1 MTIYLIFID
10 SFNKIDKVIMISS
23 ITVNDTEIKLK
34 NTSEV
39 GINIYSMDSLSLLI
53 GINGSGKTK
62 CLCSIISY
70 FFPKNSMQLI
80 SECNIWNSRGERIE
94 GSEITNWGVIYF
106 TPLPFRPKLD
116 IRNNRFINA
125 SPALNGKNTVFDL
138 IGYKD
143 LISDF
148 GISPKVV
155 AMRTTN
161 ISKISKMILNI
172 ALENK
177 DFNNNSTLLEHGLVD
192 ILSLREKI
200 DNNSSN
206 NDDTGLYNINKE
218 IQAEIDY
225 IMERCS
231 AHLIDTI
238 HSDVGEDKLFS
249 IFSIIEWASTK
260 RQFNSS
266 VVTSLLDRYLGLN
279 IRLNRKPRENKLQ
292 FECEKKIDSLIHFLK
307 NEIANY
313 NINRDSRFNEVIL
326 KIEFQIEP
334 YEGQET
340 LKKYDLNDIFK
351 IDFSEMSSGQTAIL
365 AQIGAISDSITK
377 FADRGITSILLLID
391 EGDAFLHMDWQRKYI
406 SSLNK
411 ILGTLKV
418 SLGIKYLQLILA
430 THSPL
435 LTTDVPKDFI
445 SRLPV
450 ENNTL
455 SGFASPLYILLN
467 ESFGTKTIG
476 EFAANKIE
484 KIINKIPYNNLTEED
499 HYLIGNIDN
508 PLIRNEIE
516 RLVLQYKD

>member
-1 MTIYLIFID
+1 
-10 SFNKIDKVIMISS
+10 MISS

-231 AHLIDTI
+231 AHVIDTI

-313 NINRDSRFNEVIL
+313 NINRD
-326 KIEFQIEP
+326 
-334 YEGQET
+334 
-340 LKKYDLNDIFK
+340 
-351 IDFSEMSSGQTAIL
+351 
-365 AQIGAISDSITK
+365 
-377 FADRGITSILLLID
+377 
-391 EGDAFLHMDWQRKYI
+391 
-406 SSLNK
+406 
-411 ILGTLKV
+411 
-418 SLGIKYLQLILA
+418 
-430 THSPL
+430 
-435 LTTDVPKDFI
+435 
-445 SRLPV
+445 
-450 ENNTL
+450 
-455 SGFASPLYILLN
+455 
-467 ESFGTKTIG
+467 
-476 EFAANKIE
+476 
-484 KIINKIPYNNLTEED
+484 
-499 HYLIGNIDN
+499 
-508 PLIRNEIE
+508 
-516 RLVLQYKD
+516 

>member
-1 MTIYLIFID
+1 M
-10 SFNKIDKVIMISS
+10 
-23 ITVNDTEIKLK
+23 
-34 NTSEV
+34 
-39 GINIYSMDSLSLLI
+39 
-53 GINGSGKTK
+53 
-62 CLCSIISY
+62 
-70 FFPKNSMQLI
+70 
-80 SECNIWNSRGERIE
+80 
-94 GSEITNWGVIYF
+94 
-106 TPLPFRPKLD
+106 
-116 IRNNRFINA
+116 
-125 SPALNGKNTVFDL
+125 
-138 IGYKD
+138 
-143 LISDF
+143 
-148 GISPKVV
+148 
-155 AMRTTN
+155 
-161 ISKISKMILNI
+161 
-172 ALENK
+172 
-177 DFNNNSTLLEHGLVD
+177 
-192 ILSLREKI
+192 
-200 DNNSSN
+200 
-206 NDDTGLYNINKE
+206 
-218 IQAEIDY
+218 
-225 IMERCS
+225 
-231 AHLIDTI
+231 
-238 HSDVGEDKLFS
+238 
-249 IFSIIEWASTK
+249 
-260 RQFNSS
+260 
-266 VVTSLLDRYLGLN
+266 
-279 IRLNRKPRENKLQ
+279 
-292 FECEKKIDSLIHFLK
+292 
-307 NEIANY
+307 
-313 NINRDSRFNEVIL
+313 IL